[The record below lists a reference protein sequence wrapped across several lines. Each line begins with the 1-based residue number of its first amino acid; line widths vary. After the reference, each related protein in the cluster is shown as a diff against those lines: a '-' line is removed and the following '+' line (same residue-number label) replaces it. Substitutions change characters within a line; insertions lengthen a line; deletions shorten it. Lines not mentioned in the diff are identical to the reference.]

1 MYLRPGSYSHDVAT
15 NRHVEYCESFGGT
28 RTLKHEVIVKCT
40 RGIAEKVGTAGYYSR
55 LVVY

>member
-1 MYLRPGSYSHDVAT
+1 M
-15 NRHVEYCESFGGT
+15 
-28 RTLKHEVIVKCT
+28 KHEVIVKCT